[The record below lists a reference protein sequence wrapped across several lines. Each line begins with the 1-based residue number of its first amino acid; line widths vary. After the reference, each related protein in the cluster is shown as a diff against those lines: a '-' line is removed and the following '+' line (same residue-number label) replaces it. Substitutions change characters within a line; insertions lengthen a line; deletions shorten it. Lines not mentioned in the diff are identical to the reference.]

1 MFFRRQN
8 RKRRSLGDRLRDWYE
23 RLKAFV
29 GRVGPY
35 LILAVVAVSVPYLV
49 LLGYRHVVSSPYF
62 QVSDIDVRGAHH
74 ADVEELAG
82 RANLVHGINIFDVE
96 PASAK
101 TVFEQS
107 PWVRRASVD
116 RRLPDRVVVSLKE
129 YRPAAMLV
137 DGGYGVVA
145 ASGRLI
151 KRVEGTPGSAL
162 LDLPMLTGIAI
173 DSTDQQRGRRL
184 VAEAIRVAERY
195 RQMGL
200 AEGHPLSE
208 VHVDPVVGLTLI
220 EQTSGTEIRLGRGRY
235 RQRLERLELLRRSL
249 AERGI
254 EPAYI
259 LLDQEES
266 LDRVTVGRRSDQGRS
281 GGQQK

>member
-8 RKRRSLGDRLRDWYE
+8 RKRRSIGDRLRDWYE

-35 LILAVVAVSVPYLV
+35 LILAVVAVTVPYLV

-62 QVSDIDVRGAHH
+62 QVSDVDVRGAHH
-74 ADVEELAG
+74 ADIEGLAR
-82 RANLVHGINIFDVE
+82 RANLIHGVNIFDVE
-96 PASAK
+96 PASSK
-101 TVFEQS
+101 EVFEQS

-116 RRLPDRVVVSLKE
+116 RRLPDRVVVSLEE
-129 YRPAAMLV
+129 YRPAAVLV

-151 KRVEGTPGSAL
+151 KRLDTTPGPAL
-162 LDLPMLTGIAI
+162 LDLPMLTGLAI
-173 DSTDQQRGRRL
+173 DSTDQKRGRAL

-195 RQMGL
+195 QQMGL
-200 AEGHPLSE
+200 AEERPLSE

-220 EQTSGTEIRLGRGRY
+220 EQKSGTEIRLGRGRY
-235 RQRLERLELLRRSL
+235 RRRLERLELLRKSL
-249 AERGI
+249 AEREI

-281 GGQQK
+281 DGQKQ